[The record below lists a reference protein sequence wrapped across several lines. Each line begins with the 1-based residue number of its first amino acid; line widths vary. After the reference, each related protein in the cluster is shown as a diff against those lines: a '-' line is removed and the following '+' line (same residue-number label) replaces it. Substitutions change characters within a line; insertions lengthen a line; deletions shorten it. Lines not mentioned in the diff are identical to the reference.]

1 MPTKILRLGFTEC
14 TLLFIYWMNNH
25 KHINNADLNNSKA
38 DLIKW
43 LYTTSGYYDKTKQGN
58 FFNVSHT
65 IGDTDTYVKY
75 MDILFDFLKQADVYA
90 CALHKFGGP
99 YQSHIDEFKQTF
111 NPIVYTFVSRDIVF
125 NFIKD
130 KKILIVSPFSKLMK
144 LQIDNGNWKH
154 IYPNAP
160 TVKNSCVYTFPYT
173 FLNNGPHNNILETSE
188 CIFKDIVN
196 SVQDD
201 YESVIISCGA
211 YSCLIAKHFYEM
223 GKNVC
228 TVGGDLPGFF
238 GILNNRHKKWIQ
250 ADRSSEIEN
259 KEYWILDIPEEYRPE
274 DYMKIENGCYW

>member
-1 MPTKILRLGFTEC
+1 MPIKILRLGFTES

-25 KHINNADLNNSKA
+25 KHINNAHLNNSKQG
-38 DLIKW
+38 LIKW

-65 IGDTDTYVKY
+65 SGDTDTYVKY
-75 MDILFDFLKQADVYA
+75 MDILFDFLKQADIYA
-90 CALHKFGGP
+90 IALHKLEEP
-99 YQSHIDEFKQTF
+99 NQEHIDEFKQTI
-111 NPIVYTFVSRDIVF
+111 NPIVSTFISQDIVF
-125 NFIKD
+125 DFIKD

-173 FLNNGPHNNILETSE
+173 FFNNGPDNNILETSE
-188 CIFKDIVN
+188 YLFKDIVN
-196 SVQDD
+196 SVEDD
-201 YESVIISCGA
+201 YESIIISGGA

-228 TVGGDLPGFF
+228 TVGGDLPKFF
-238 GILNNRHKKWIQ
+238 GILNDRNKKRIQ
-250 ADRSSEIEN
+250 AGRSSELTN
-259 KEYWILDIPEEYRPE
+259 KEYWILDIPEEYKPE

>member
-1 MPTKILRLGFTEC
+1 MPIKILRLGFTEC
-14 TLLFIYWMNNH
+14 TLLFIYWLNNH
-25 KHINNADLNNSKA
+25 KHIYNADLNKLKENN
-38 DLIKW
+38 IKW

-65 IGDTDTYVKY
+65 SGDTDTYVKY
-75 MDILFDFLKQADVYA
+75 MDILLDFLKQADVYA
-90 CALHKFGGP
+90 FALHKLGEP
-99 YQSHIDEFKQTF
+99 NKEHIDEFKQTI
-111 NPIVYTFVSRDIVF
+111 NPIVSTYISRNIVF
-125 NFIKD
+125 DFIKD

-173 FLNNGPHNNILETSE
+173 FFNNGPDNNILETSE
-188 CIFKDIVN
+188 YLFKDIVN
-196 SVQDD
+196 SVEDD
-201 YESVIISCGA
+201 YESIIISGGA

-238 GILNNRHKKWIQ
+238 GILSGRNKHLRLKGGT
-250 ADRSSEIEN
+250 SEAAN
-259 KEYWILDIPEEYRPE
+259 KEYWIDIPEEYKPE